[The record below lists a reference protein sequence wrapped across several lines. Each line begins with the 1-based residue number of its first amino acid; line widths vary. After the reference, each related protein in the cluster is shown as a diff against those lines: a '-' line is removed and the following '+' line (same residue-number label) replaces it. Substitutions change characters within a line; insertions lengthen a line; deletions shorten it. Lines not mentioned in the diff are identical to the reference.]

1 MWSMVALDS
10 WSPYTVTIVW
20 QFAWAYSTLF
30 VLYEWSSYRGGRLNR
45 LDCTLITSANQNE
58 LDEDTLIAISCLYLS
73 NVISYVNC
81 YLKSLKS
88 VHTG

>member
-45 LDCTLITSANQNE
+45 LDCTLITANQNE
-58 LDEDTLIAISCLYLS
+58 LDEDTLLLQLAVYICQTLSLMSIAI
-73 NVISYVNC
+73 
-81 YLKSLKS
+81 
-88 VHTG
+88 

>member
-45 LDCTLITSANQNE
+45 FDCTLITSANQNK
-58 LDEDTLIAISCLYLS
+58 LDEDTLLLQLAVCICQTLSLMSIAI
-73 NVISYVNC
+73 
-81 YLKSLKS
+81 
-88 VHTG
+88 

>member
-58 LDEDTLIAISCLYLS
+58 LDEDTLLLQLAVYICQTLSLMSIAI
-73 NVISYVNC
+73 
-81 YLKSLKS
+81 
-88 VHTG
+88 